1 LRWKLGSSNYKEIS
15 AMTFAKRILGKEGPE
30 VSALGLGCMG
40 MSEFYGHSDRE
51 AALATIATALQAG
64 ITLLDTGDFYGMGHN
79 EMLLA
84 EALRGK
90 RDKAFIQVKFG
101 AQRGPDGAFLGI
113 DARPSS
119 VKTALAYSL
128 RRLGTDYVDL
138 YQTGLDHAVP
148 IEETIGAIGD
158 LVAQGYVRHVGIT
171 NVDADTIQRAHKT
184 HKITALQSEYG
195 LMSRDI
201 EHEILPL
208 CRELGIATT
217 AYGVLGRGLLTG
229 SKGSGEGDFRNILYP
244 RFQGENLTRNERLAA
259 ALAMVAQSEG
269 ITAAQAAIA
278 WVASRGADIIPLV
291 GARTVERLTEA
302 LSSPL
307 KLSQESLSAI
317 EKAVP
322 EDAVGGERFMV
333 AH

>member
-1 LRWKLGSSNYKEIS
+1 
-15 AMTFAKRILGKEGPE
+15 MTFPKRALGKGGPE

-40 MSEFYGHSDRE
+40 MSEFYGHSDHE
-51 AALATIATALQAG
+51 VALATIAAALEAG
-64 ITLLDTGDFYGMGHN
+64 VTLFDTGDFYGMGHN

-90 RDKAFIQVKFG
+90 RDQAFIQVKFG
-101 AQRGPDGAFLGI
+101 AQRGPDGAFLGS
-113 DARPSS
+113 DARPAS

-128 RRLGTDYVDL
+128 RRLGTDHVDL
-138 YQTGLDHAVP
+138 YQTGLDPEVP
-148 IEETIGAIGD
+148 IEDTIGAIGD
-158 LVAQGYVRHVGIT
+158 LVQQGYVRYIGIT
-171 NVDADTIQRAHKT
+171 NVDADTIRRAHRT
-184 HKITALQSEYG
+184 QPITALQFEYG

-208 CRELGIATT
+208 CRELGIGIT
-217 AYGVLGRGLLTG
+217 AYGVLSRGLLTG

-244 RFQGENLTRNERLAA
+244 RFQGENLMRNERLAA
-259 ALAMVAQSEG
+259 ALARVAQSEG

-278 WVASRGADIIPLV
+278 WVASRGPDIIPLV

-302 LSSPL
+302 LRSPL
-307 KLSQESLSAI
+307 YLSKEALSEI

-322 EDAVGGERFMV
+322 EAAVSGDRFMV

>member
-1 LRWKLGSSNYKEIS
+1 
-15 AMTFAKRILGKEGPE
+15 MTFVKRTLGKEGPE

-51 AALATIATALQAG
+51 AALATIAAALEAG
-64 ITLLDTGDFYGMGHN
+64 ITLLDTGDLYGMGHN

-90 RDKAFIQVKFG
+90 RDKAFIQGKSG

-113 DARPSS
+113 DARPYS

-138 YQTGLDHAVP
+138 YQTGLDPAVP

-171 NVDADTIQRAHKT
+171 NVDANTIRRAHKT
-184 HKITALQSEYG
+184 HRITALQFEYG

-201 EHEILPL
+201 EREVLPL
-208 CRELGIATT
+208 CRELGIGIT

-229 SKGSGEGDFRNILYP
+229 SKGSGEGDFRNILLP

-259 ALAMVAQSEG
+259 TLAIVARNEG

-278 WVASRGADIIPLV
+278 WVASQGADIIPLV
-291 GARTVERLTEA
+291 GARTVDRLTEA
-302 LSSPL
+302 LASPL
-307 KLSQESLSAI
+307 QLTEEALFEIQ
-317 EKAVP
+317 KAVP
-322 EDAVGGERFMV
+322 EDAVAGERFMV

>member
-1 LRWKLGSSNYKEIS
+1 
-15 AMTFAKRILGKEGPE
+15 MTFAKRTLGKGGPD

-40 MSEFYGHSDRE
+40 MSEFYGHSDRR
-51 AALATIATALQAG
+51 AALATIAAALEAG
-64 ITLLDTGDFYGMGHN
+64 VTLLDTGDFYGMGHN

-84 EALRGK
+84 EALGGK

-113 DARPSS
+113 NARPSS

-128 RRLGTDYVDL
+128 RRLETDHVDL
-138 YQTGLDHAVP
+138 YQTGLDPEVP
-148 IEETIGAIGD
+148 VEETIGAIGD
-158 LVAQGYVRHVGIT
+158 LVTQGYVRHVGIT
-171 NVDADTIQRAHKT
+171 NVDADTIRRAHKT
-184 HKITALQSEYG
+184 HPITALQFEDG

-201 EHEILPL
+201 EHDVLPV
-208 CRELGIATT
+208 CRELGIGIT
-217 AYGVLGRGLLTG
+217 AYGVLSRGLLTG
-229 SKGSGEGDFRNILYP
+229 SKGSGEGDVRNIFYP

-259 ALAMVAQSEG
+259 ALANVAHREG
-269 ITAAQAAIA
+269 MTAAQAAIA
-278 WVASRGADIIPLV
+278 WVASRGSDIIPLI
-291 GARTVERLTEA
+291 GARTVERLAEALASPLHLSPEA
-302 LSSPL
+302 LSS
-307 KLSQESLSAI
+307 I